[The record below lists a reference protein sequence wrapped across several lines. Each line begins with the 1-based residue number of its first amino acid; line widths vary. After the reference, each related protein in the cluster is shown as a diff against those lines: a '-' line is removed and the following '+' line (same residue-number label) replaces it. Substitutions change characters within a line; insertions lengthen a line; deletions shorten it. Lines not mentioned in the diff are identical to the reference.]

1 MFTRTLVAAIA
12 VSLIASLPAVAFPW
26 LFPPAKQG
34 GVLKN
39 NQAKDDKNKKQA
51 PGQNNQ
57 KDDGQQNQKD
67 DGQQNQKDDGRQNQ
81 KDDGQQ
87 NQNNGGGNK
96 AAPAQKGDNPKL
108 KAVPLP
114 KKGDEPKLKA
124 VPKKG

>member
-12 VSLIASLPAVAFPW
+12 VLLIASLPAVAFPW

-51 PGQNNQ
+51 LGQNNQ

-67 DGQQNQKDDGRQNQ
+67 DGQQNQ